1 MSRSGEPYTGG
12 VIGNG
17 SKDLKRRKRNV
28 YTEQQNDSGHDR
40 VMYDPNDIII
50 DFLPSETVVG
60 YVGEDI
66 EVYFA
71 LSPLAGMGVV
81 QSCLNKIL
89 RVMKRERAHIIFY
102 GKKYVVIPGVVQMLM

>member
-1 MSRSGEPYTGG
+1 
-12 VIGNG
+12 
-17 SKDLKRRKRNV
+17 
-28 YTEQQNDSGHDR
+28 
-40 VMYDPNDIII
+40 MYDPNDIII

-89 RVMKRERAHIIFY
+89 RVMKREERTLFFME
-102 GKKYVVIPGVVQMLM
+102 KNTW

>member
-1 MSRSGEPYTGG
+1 
-12 VIGNG
+12 
-17 SKDLKRRKRNV
+17 
-28 YTEQQNDSGHDR
+28 
-40 VMYDPNDIII
+40 MYDPNDIII

-89 RVMKRERAHIIFY
+89 RVMKAGRAHIVFY
-102 GKKYVVIPGVVQMLM
+102 GKIRGDSRCSTNVDEIIKS